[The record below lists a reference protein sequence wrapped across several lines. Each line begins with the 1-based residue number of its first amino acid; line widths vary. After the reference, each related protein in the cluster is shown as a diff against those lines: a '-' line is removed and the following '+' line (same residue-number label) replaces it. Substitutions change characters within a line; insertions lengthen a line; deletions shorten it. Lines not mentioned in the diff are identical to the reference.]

1 LLNICKKS
9 KFTNIRQLSGW
20 RYNMGGRV
28 GVHYDCLG
36 VLGWLVFN
44 WDCCSV
50 GSNSC
55 IKGCFRDG
63 GGAAFLEGE
72 DSSQLEEEHVLEDE
86 MSVSLV

>member
-1 LLNICKKS
+1 
-9 KFTNIRQLSGW
+9 
-20 RYNMGGRV
+20 MGGRV

-55 IKGCFRDG
+55 IKGRFRDG

>member
-1 LLNICKKS
+1 
-9 KFTNIRQLSGW
+9 
-20 RYNMGGRV
+20 MGGRV

-72 DSSQLEEEHVLEDE
+72 QGFFTA
-86 MSVSLV
+86 